1 MSNLIQLL
9 PDHIANQIAAGEVI
23 QRPASVIK
31 ELMENAMDA
40 GATKIDVNIKEAGK
54 SLIQVVDNGQGMSS
68 EDAVLCFERHAT
80 SKVRKADDLF
90 ALSTKGF
97 RGEALASIAAIA
109 HVEMQT
115 KQPNNQVGTAISIEG
130 SKIKNQ
136 EETVCPTGTSFEVKN
151 LFYNVPARRNFLKS
165 NQVEFRHIQEEFER
179 VVLAHPNVH
188 FTLQHNDNEVYNLQ
202 SGVLRKR
209 IVDVLGKKSNDK
221 LVPIEE
227 NTDIVSLTGFV
238 LKPEF
243 SRKTRGEQYLFVN
256 DRFFKS
262 SYFHHALSKAFE
274 GLIPDKTYPGYFLY
288 MQVDPQKI
296 DVNVHPTKTEIKF
309 EEEKLIY
316 AILLSSVRQA
326 LGKYN
331 IAPTLDF
338 ERETSFDLPMDM
350 KSQPAT
356 EPTIQVDPTYNPFK
370 TTSRSSGSGISKTK
384 DNFSTAITK
393 HGFGSER
400 ASTSEWE
407 NFYEIEEDK
416 SHEVVQQQIIEDEPI
431 ESTSGWIVKGSYL
444 ISPSKSG
451 LMVIHAR
458 RAIEQIV
465 YTDLINKF
473 ISSPIE
479 SQQLLFPI
487 EKDLSKNE
495 AIAWSE
501 NVSMLKQLGFN
512 GEVND
517 EQLTLNAV
525 PSVLPEESIS
535 KALDGIIET
544 VAHREIEKGEIAHEL
559 VHAIAKSAAQKKLNL
574 SNEKLINELIEQI
587 FSCENH
593 TFTPSGKKIIETV
606 DISIIDQKFN

>member
-115 KQPNNQVGTAISIEG
+115 KQPDNEIGTAISIEG

-179 VVLAHPNVH
+179 VALAHPNVH

-416 SHEVVQQQIIEDEPI
+416 SHEIVQQQIIEDEPI

-458 RAIEQIV
+458 RATEQIV

>member
-115 KQPNNQVGTAISIEG
+115 KQPDNEIGTAISIEG

-165 NQVEFRHIQEEFER
+165 NQVEFRHIQEEFEH
-179 VVLAHPNVH
+179 VALAHPNVH

-400 ASTSEWE
+400 ATTSEWE

-458 RAIEQIV
+458 RAVEQIV
-465 YTDLINKF
+465 YSDLINKF

-487 EKDLSKNE
+487 ERDLSKNE